1 MNKPQRRKTALITGG
16 SRRIG
21 RYLTTYFADKGYR
34 IIVHYNRSDAEIET
48 LCNELPSSLIHP
60 IRADFSSQS
69 SIFQFL
75 ERVQALYPIDLCI
88 NNAST
93 FKKNTMKSFL
103 NHDLVEDI
111 TVNTLA
117 PILLTNAMAKINHH
131 AHVVQCSDARLEQH
145 LGTSFSYALSKQ
157 LLETYTRIARKQ
169 FPSTFRINTLRLDR
183 VIPNVLTG
191 RDHQH
196 FTQKELKVLEE
207 IAALIY
213 KIDNDTQ
220 INQQYFYFPC
230 GY

>member
-1 MNKPQRRKTALITGG
+1 MNKLQGQKTALITGG

-21 RYLTTYFADKGYR
+21 RYLTTYFAHKGYR

-48 LCNELPSSLIHP
+48 LCNELPSSLIYP
-60 IRADFSSQS
+60 IQADFSSQS

-75 ERVQALYPIDLCI
+75 ERIQTLYPIDLCI

-93 FKKNTMKSFL
+93 FKNNSFQSMP
-103 NHDLVEDI
+103 NHDLMEDI

-117 PILLTNAMAKINHH
+117 PILITNAMAKINHH
-131 AHVVQCSDARLEQH
+131 AHVIQCSDARLEQH
-145 LGTSFSYALSKQ
+145 LDTSFSYAISKQ
-157 LLETYTRIARKQ
+157 LLETYTRIVKKQ
-169 FPSTFRINTLRLDR
+169 FPPTFRINTLRLDR

-191 RDHQH
+191 SDHQH
-196 FTQKELKVLEE
+196 FTQKELEVLRK
-207 IAALIY
+207 IADLIY